1 MSAETR
7 EEWQDD
13 EINLL
18 DCWRVLKRRGWMIL
32 GLTIASVF
40 TAGFYSYFISLKF
53 TNPPLPFL
61 RPDSLAGEGRDWRL
75 RSRHPGRGSFLG
87 V

>member
-40 TAGFYSYFISLKF
+40 TVGFYSYFIMPKIYES
-53 TNPPLPFL
+53 TATI
-61 RPDSLAGEGRDWRL
+61 LAPR
-75 RSRHPGRGSFLG
+75 
-87 V
+87 